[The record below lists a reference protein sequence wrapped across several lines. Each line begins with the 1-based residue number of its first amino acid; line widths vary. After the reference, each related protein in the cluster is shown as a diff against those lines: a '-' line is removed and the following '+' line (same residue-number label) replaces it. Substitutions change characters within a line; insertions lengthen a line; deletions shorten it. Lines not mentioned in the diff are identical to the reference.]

1 MRDLAIVNERTT
13 ELEKN
18 KIWESITV
26 EDNTIIVD
34 RLDLSEARH
43 DKAGYLIGDWQTPTI
58 KLIVICN

>member
-34 RLDLSEARH
+34 RLDLSAAR
-43 DKAGYLIGDWQTPTI
+43 DD
-58 KLIVICN
+58 

>member
-34 RLDLSEARH
+34 RLDLSAARD

-58 KLIVICN
+58 KLIVTCN

>member
-34 RLDLSEARH
+34 RLARD
-43 DKAGYLIGDWQTPTI
+43 DKAGYLIGG
-58 KLIVICN
+58 